1 MRRLWQAEVNR
12 EVERI
17 LAMPD
22 PAARLAAHTE
32 LSRALAEEGEAM
44 PAEAADRILR
54 SLQAT
59 AAPAA
64 KEDRRTMATTW
75 EVERRRLVLL
85 HTLRPVAAAGC
96 VVAAVAPF
104 AVGAWRWGFWDAA
117 SAFLAPG
124 RPLAGVALA
133 LVTAG
138 VLGRLT
144 GRADTLEGL
153 CGLVVAAF
161 VAGVAGLAVAVAT
174 V

>member
-1 MRRLWQAEVNR
+1 MEAERAMQA

-17 LAMPD
+17 LAID
-22 PAARLAAHTE
+22 SPAARM
-32 LSRALAEEGEAM
+32 RAYADFRRTLEDGEAV
-44 PAEAADRILR
+44 PAEAERR
-54 SLQAT
+54 VVQSLQAT
-59 AAPAA
+59 AATTA

-96 VVAAVAPF
+96 AVAAALPF

-133 LVTAG
+133 LVAAG
-138 VLGRLT
+138 VLAWRT
-144 GRADTLEGL
+144 AHADTLEGL
-153 CGLVVAAF
+153 GELLVGAF
-161 VAGVAGLAVAVAT
+161 VAGVVGLAVAVAE